1 MLLYQGMEEALIQL
15 LGVHWRIILLV
26 MILWVLPW
34 KGVALWMSAR
44 RGHMIWFIIFLLVNS
59 VAILPIFY
67 IFFIGRKIE
76 IEEEE
81 VLEN

>member
-1 MLLYQGMEEALIQL
+1 MEEAMIQL

-26 MILWVLPW
+26 MLFWVLPW
-34 KGVALWMSAR
+34 KSVALWMSAR
-44 RGHMIWFIIFLLVNS
+44 RGHMIWFIIFLIVNS

-81 VLEN
+81 VIEN